1 MVTTNQKPTIDTQNQ
16 KSKNTG
22 ILQNK
27 IMKPQ
32 WEKRRIKKQ
41 EKTYKDN
48 WKISNKMAESTYPS
62 KITLNV
68 SVLGIPWWSSG

>member
-41 EKTYKDN
+41 KNYKDN
-48 WKISNKMAESTYPS
+48 WKRSNKMAESTYLS

-68 SVLGIPWWSSG
+68 RVLGIPWWSSG